1 MPLKAAITS
10 PTASTVNLYPA
21 VITLS
26 RNTTADTIIT
36 SNTEEPDRVTT
47 LLENLRIRT
56 LDCFYRDRTKLQEFL
71 TKCKRY

>member
-1 MPLKAAITS
+1 MPLKAAITNL
-10 PTASTVNLYPA
+10 TASTVNLYPA

-47 LLENLRIRT
+47 LLENL
-56 LDCFYRDRTKLQEFL
+56 
-71 TKCKRY
+71 